1 MYTKEQIEI
10 ALKEFD
16 RLGSVQATITLLGYP
31 SHSTLYRWYE
41 HWLANKQN
49 YHGSPEKLYSV
60 ENKYINSSQ
69 HPRHPDTNLKLEA
82 IKRCFSLG
90 EGVEYVSREIGY
102 SRMSIYKW
110 YRQYKKYG
118 VAGLMSSKKQ
128 IKRET
133 IDFNAE
139 SAPAQG
145 ISELQDQIRQ
155 LQMEVDVLKEALN
168 LLKKDPGINVTELKN
183 REKAVVIDAMKNK
196 YPLPQLLKFL
206 RMAKSSYYY
215 QRAAIKRPDKYR
227 EIHTNVIELFKENRN
242 CYGYRRIHSELKKI
256 GIGISEKIVRRIMK
270 AEKITVPTRR
280 TRKYSS
286 YKGEI
291 TPEVDNIINRNFHAD
306 EPNKKW
312 LTDIT
317 EFAIPA
323 GKVYLSPIIDCFD
336 GMVVSWKIR
345 TTPDSILVNSMLED
359 AIRILSPSEHPI
371 IHTDRGSHYRWS
383 GWIERMETA
392 GLTRSM
398 SKKGCSPDNAACEG
412 FFGRLKN
419 EMFYGRSWIDV
430 SMEAFIDEINSYI
443 NWYNTKRIKQSL
455 GYMSPSE
462 YRHSLGLT
470 A

>member
-10 ALKEFD
+10 ALKEYE
-16 RLGSVQATITLLGYP
+16 RLGSAQATITLLGYP

-41 HWLANKQN
+41 HKLANKQN
-49 YHGSPEKLYSV
+49 YHGSPEKPYSI
-60 ENKYINSSQ
+60 ENKYINSAR
-69 HPRHPDTNLKLEA
+69 HPRYPDTNLKLEA

-102 SRMSIYKW
+102 SRMSIYTW

-128 IKRET
+128 IKREN

-139 SAPAQG
+139 SAPAQD
-145 ISELQDQIRQ
+145 ISELQDQIKQ

-183 REKAVVIDAMKNK
+183 CEKAVVIDAMKNK

-206 RMAKSSYYY
+206 CMAKSSYYY
-215 QRAAIKRPDKYR
+215 QKAAIKRPDKYC
-227 EIHTNVIELFKENRN
+227 EIHTNIIELFKENRN
-242 CYGYRRIHSELKKI
+242 CYGYRHIHSELKKI
-256 GIGISEKIVRRIMK
+256 GIDVSEKIVRRIMR
-270 AEKITVPTRR
+270 AEKLTVPTKRM
-280 TRKYSS
+280 RKYSS

-291 TPEVDNIINRNFHAD
+291 TPEADNIIDRNFHAN

-336 GMVVSWKIR
+336 GMVVSWNIS

-359 AIRILSPSEHPI
+359 AIGTLSPSEHPL
-371 IHTDRGSHYRWS
+371 IHTDRGSHYRWP

-455 GYMSPSE
+455 GYMSPTE
-462 YRHSLGLT
+462 YRHSLGL
-470 A
+470 AS